1 MISRNLLSVEAYSS
15 GNTRIAAAADDLLY
29 AEGITYSTYFPGGL
43 YGDASFFCPRD
54 VLRYWAVRGAKRI
67 VFRNGSRIAYE
78 GYVDGLSVI
87 ASRDKE
93 GMYVPLIGAW
103 GHIMMRRRIRKRWA
117 DTRVTDDPW
126 QWRKYTLA
134 AEKCTLDRYGRIRFT
149 PKAVK
154 WDNNEYAAVRYTMP
168 TGQTAKRI
176 TFKSDLQAGSQA
188 WGIFVL
194 NLATSTYE
202 FSRTT
207 SGADA
212 SLQDV
217 TFATPTQSI
226 EIRFYS
232 LADNQTPPSDG
243 TIYGEITELTVYS
256 ETGNI
261 NLTEI
266 AKDVRGLLTEL
277 NASEQYI
284 GSNTFSL
291 VPFIAD
297 DFDTAADILINAA
310 RFGDAS
316 FNQWGAQLL
325 ESETVAS
332 PDGKPVLS
340 VLQYPALTDYDYVLS
355 FADDNL
361 PEGLSIEL
369 DYGDIR
375 NWIIV
380 RYSDEQGRTQYLT
393 PDNNSA
399 LKDAASISAWGQR
412 DYVYDIGPAT
422 STIALNN
429 GRRMLA
435 AYKDPRWVMNRPIA
449 VSEFIRAKGGEEVP
463 ASLVKAGKRVKIMD
477 YASAIDGIE
486 PVFLISA
493 TNYDDASE
501 IVQIASGP
509 VDELVMHPYSHP
521 VIAPPDPVPDS
532 DSSAASSA
540 APARTNWKRKLGLK
554 PGTPE
559 WEEASKFKGDSP
571 ARRAWIEEYKKRK
584 KKGKP

>member
-1 MISRNLLSVEAYSS
+1 MISRNLLTVEAYSS

-29 AEGITYSTYFPGGL
+29 SEGLQFSTYFPGGL

-67 VFRNGSRIAYE
+67 VFRNGARIAYE
-78 GYVDGLSVI
+78 GFVDGLQAVI
-87 ASRDKE
+87 NHQSQE
-93 GMYVPLIGAW
+93 GMFVPAIGAW
-103 GHIMMRRRIRKRWA
+103 GHIMMRRRIRKWWA
-117 DTRVTDDPW
+117 DTRVDADTWTWKTTAPGAD
-126 QWRKYTLA
+126 
-134 AEKCTLDRYGRIRFT
+134 KCTVDRYGRIRFV
-149 PKAVK
+149 PKAEE
-154 WDNNEYAAVRYTMP
+154 WDNNEYAAVVYTMP
-168 TGQTAKRI
+168 PGQTAKRI
-176 TFKSDLQAGSQA
+176 TFKSALQEGAQA
-188 WGIFVL
+188 WGIYVR
-194 NLATSTYE
+194 NLAASTNE

-212 SLQDV
+212 SLQDI

-266 AKDVRGLLTEL
+266 AKDVRALLTEL

-284 GSNTFSL
+284 DSNTFSL

-297 DFDTAADILINAA
+297 DFDTAADILVNAA

-325 ESETVAS
+325 DSETVAS

-361 PEGLSIEL
+361 PEGASVEL

-380 RYSDEQGRTQYLT
+380 RYTDAEGRTQYLT
-393 PDNNSA
+393 PDDNSA
-399 LKDAASISAWGQR
+399 LKDTTSIDVWGQR
-412 DYVYDIGPAT
+412 DYVYDIGQAT

-435 AYKDPRWVMNRPIA
+435 AYKDPRWVMNTPIA
-449 VSEFIRAKGGEEVP
+449 ISEFIRAKGGEEVP

-532 DSSAASSA
+532 DSSAA
-540 APARTNWKRKLGLK
+540 PARTNWKRKLGLK

-571 ARRAWIEEYKKRK
+571 ARRAWIAAYKARK
-584 KKGKP
+584 KKRG